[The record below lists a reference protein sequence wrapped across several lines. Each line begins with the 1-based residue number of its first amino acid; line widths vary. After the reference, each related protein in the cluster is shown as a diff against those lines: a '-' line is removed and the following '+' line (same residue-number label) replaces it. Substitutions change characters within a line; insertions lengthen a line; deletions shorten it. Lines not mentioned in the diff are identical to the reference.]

1 MPRTEKRFQRH
12 YDHRLRE
19 LVYRTGDVTV
29 ATDLGIPR
37 STAAGWVC
45 GDLGPVVGLDVLDR
59 STVELQVEIVKLRR
73 RVETLRAVVR
83 LLVRVQRVAGGRAE
97 RTRISDV
104 SSRTKLLRA
113 AERAEHVLP
122 RRAVLKILGISP
134 ARYAGWQR
142 RERGCEAP
150 EQESCVRSTPTRLT
164 AEEISAIR
172 RTATD
177 ERYRHVPTSRL
188 SVLAERLGTVFASPT
203 TWYRLVREREW
214 SRPRLRRHPKPPKE
228 GIRASGPD
236 EIWHIDTSTLRLTD
250 GTKVWLHAV
259 VDNFSRRV
267 LAWRVADRFAVEST
281 VAVLEEAAASAVTRD
296 AQPELIADGG
306 VENFNAKVDGLV
318 ATGML
323 RRVRALVDV
332 KFSNSIIESWWSTL
346 KHQWLYLH
354 RLESV
359 AGVRR
364 HVAFYVSEFNG
375 SIPHAAFR
383 GQTPDE
389 VYYGLGERVPNELE
403 TARRAARDRRLAA
416 NRATSCGRCVIKSD
430 VAA

>member
-1 MPRTEKRFQRH
+1 MPRTGKRRQRH

-19 LVYRTGDVTV
+19 LVFRTGDATV
-29 ATDLGIPR
+29 ATDLGVPR
-37 STAAGWVC
+37 STAAGWVR
-45 GDLGPVVGLDVLDR
+45 GDLGPVVSFDLLDR
-59 STVELQVEIVKLRR
+59 SSVDLQAEIVKLRR
-73 RVETLRAVVR
+73 RVETLRALVC
-83 LLVRVQRVAGGRAE
+83 LLVRLQRITSARVE
-97 RTRISDV
+97 RTRISDA

-113 AERAEHVLP
+113 AERAEHALP
-122 RRAVLKILGISP
+122 KRAVLKILGISP
-134 ARYAGWQR
+134 ARYAGWKR

-150 EQESCVRSTPTRLT
+150 GQESCIRSTPTRLM
-164 AEEISAIR
+164 AEETSAIR
-172 RTATD
+172 RMATD

-188 SVLAERLGTVFASPT
+188 SVLAARLGTVFASPT

-214 SRPRLRRHPKPPKE
+214 SRPRLRKHPKPPKE

-281 VAVLEEAAASAVTRD
+281 VSVLEEAAASAVTRD
-296 AQPELIADGG
+296 VQPELIADGG
-306 VENFNAKVDGLV
+306 IENFNAKVDGLV

-332 KFSNSIIESWWSTL
+332 KFSNSMIESWWSTL

-354 RLESV
+354 RLDSV

-364 HVAFYVSEFNG
+364 HVAFYVTEYNG
-375 SIPHAAFR
+375 KIPHAAFR

-389 VYYGLGERVPNELE
+389 IYYGRGERIPVELE
-403 TARRAARDRRLAA
+403 VARGVARARRLAV
-416 NRATSCGRCVIKSD
+416 NRAASCGRCVSKSN

>member
-1 MPRTEKRFQRH
+1 
-12 YDHRLRE
+12 
-19 LVYRTGDVTV
+19 
-29 ATDLGIPR
+29 
-37 STAAGWVC
+37 
-45 GDLGPVVGLDVLDR
+45 VVSLEVLDR
-59 STVELQVEIVKLRR
+59 SSVHLQAEIVKLRR
-73 RVETLRAVVR
+73 RVETLRAVVC
-83 LLVRVQRVAGGRAE
+83 LLVSVQRVAGARVE
-97 RTRISDV
+97 RTRISNPA
-104 SSRTKLLRA
+104 SRTRLLHA
-113 AERAEHVLP
+113 AERAEHTLP

-134 ARYAGWQR
+134 ARYAGWKR

-164 AEEISAIR
+164 AEETAAIR
-172 RTATD
+172 KMATD

-214 SRPRLRRHPKPPKE
+214 ARPRLRRHPKPPKE

-236 EIWHIDTSTLRLTD
+236 EIWHIDTSTLRLID

-281 VAVLEEAAASAVTRD
+281 VSVLEAAAAFAVTRD
-296 AQPELIADGG
+296 VQPELIADGG
-306 VENFNAKVDGLV
+306 VENFNAGVDGLV

-332 KFSNSIIESWWSTL
+332 KFSNSMIESWWSTL

-364 HVAFYVSEFNG
+364 HVAFYVPEYNG
-375 SIPHAAFR
+375 KIPHSAFR

-389 VYYGLGERVPNELE
+389 IYYGLGARIPIELD
-403 TARRAARDRRLAA
+403 TARKAARARRLAA
-416 NRATSCGRCVIKSD
+416 NRAASCGRCASKSE
-430 VAA
+430 VA